1 MSFLGSIG
9 TVMKG
14 SGLQECLQLVYGE
27 NAVTHIISGKA
38 VSRALRAHFILQS
51 ALISKI
57 ITTIIQEKIV
67 KEDVLIAIKA
77 LYHSFINGDTDEEMM
92 NSEILEKVHVVISS
106 KLNMLSTTSRTAKLW
121 VQYINYINVVKLFM
135 LLKEQAIGKTIWK
148 ALLRC

>member
-1 MSFLGSIG
+1 M
-9 TVMKG
+9 
-14 SGLQECLQLVYGE
+14 VYGE